1 MAWLVSSCN
10 AAPSIVQVG
19 VGGWEVEIPAVED
32 LLVNRAGSLSLSFW
46 DRCPSTVPYLCSGIE
61 RSLSL
66 TDLELELYDT
76 LANEN
81 VSEPDHQSVR
91 LVLDSVKLNSSLRR
105 FRGMFS
111 LPSTKSIEC
120 VLPSLEELVSNNT
133 SLRTL
138 EFLLTTRRYTPEIV
152 EQAVTR
158 VVRGLRQN
166 RVLRTVNF
174 YPVEGRATSLVVD
187 PDGSK
192 DIVAM
197 LQEGNTSLQKIEG
210 LEYDSFEHEEQ
221 ISLLLEL
228 NRHREELLSDPR
240 RVPPELWGDVLSRIS
255 NADCNFVVTRLVR
268 QALFGSRSNP
278 CGRRTG
284 QRKRA
289 RRERVQC
296 R

>member
-1 MAWLVSSCN
+1 
-10 AAPSIVQVG
+10 
-19 VGGWEVEIPAVED
+19 
-32 LLVNRAGSLSLSFW
+32 
-46 DRCPSTVPYLCSGIE
+46 
-61 RSLSL
+61 
-66 TDLELELYDT
+66 
-76 LANEN
+76 
-81 VSEPDHQSVR
+81 
-91 LVLDSVKLNSSLRR
+91 
-105 FRGMFS
+105 
-111 LPSTKSIEC
+111 
-120 VLPSLEELVSNNT
+120 
-133 SLRTL
+133 
-138 EFLLTTRRYTPEIV
+138 
-152 EQAVTR
+152 
-158 VVRGLRQN
+158 
-166 RVLRTVNF
+166 
-174 YPVEGRATSLVVD
+174 
-187 PDGSK
+187 
-192 DIVAM
+192 M